1 MSVGYIYLIS
11 NDVNDKKYVGQTV
24 RDIHV
29 RFDEHCFDPRS
40 TSIIHTA
47 IQDIGYRHF
56 SIKLLETV
64 DIAKLEER
72 EKYWVEYYDAY
83 FNGYN
88 GTPDGGF
95 SKTAQRR
102 DFSQVQVIENGL
114 IFDSCCDMA
123 RQISAITKWSIGFLN
138 SKIKDAIQN
147 NKPFL
152 DYTLQEIQCAVEQVS
167 SIDDQENWIKTLT
180 IRYCGQR
187 IHCIELNK
195 DFDTITSASAY
206 LLEKGYYQ
214 GKSLTPIQSLITDIQ
229 KSIKK
234 SYAIN
239 STNPPLSFEKLPGYT
254 KNDGS
259 ATGDPFEKA
268 QFFCPQLNITFPSLK
283 IASEIFAKEKIWGN
297 ISVKTAK
304 CRISDIARGY
314 FASYKGYTFFRI
326 DKDGSIIEPPMLDI
340 QRPYL
345 IPDKTI
351 VIVNESLKKKIQ
363 QDIEKYL
370 NEEEQKQQ
378 TKEQSILAHKKSKAL
393 HGTWKDYQELADK
406 YLELG
411 SLGATAKYFKS
422 ERSTVK
428 KACIKCGV
436 PIMSAQE
443 WRQSVSIPVSKYDL
457 DGNLICSYQSITEAT
472 KIEKLSSDKIIP
484 YAIAHDKEYFGYKW
498 RYTNEQ
504 AL

>member
-11 NDVNDKKYVGQTV
+11 NDVNDKKYVGQTA
-24 RDIHV
+24 RDIHI
-29 RFDEHCFDPRS
+29 RFNEHCFDPRS

-47 IQDIGYRHF
+47 IQDIGYQHF
-56 SIKLLETV
+56 SIELLETV

-95 SKTAQRR
+95 GGAQRR
-102 DFSQVQVIENGL
+102 DFSQIQVVENNL
-114 IFDSCCDMA
+114 IFNSCCDMA
-123 RQISAITKWSIGFLN
+123 RQISAITKWSATFLKD
-138 SKIKDAIQN
+138 KIKDAIQN
-147 NKPFL
+147 DKSFL
-152 DYTLQEIQCAVEQVS
+152 DYTLKEIQCPAEQVS

-187 IHCIELNK
+187 IHCIELNQ

-214 GKSLTPIQSLITDIQ
+214 GKSLTPIQSLVTDIRQ
-229 KSIKK
+229 SIKK
-234 SYAIN
+234 GNMIS

-254 KNDGS
+254 KNYKD
-259 ATGDPFEKA
+259 TTEVLFEKA

-304 CRISDIARGY
+304 CRISDITRGY
-314 FASYKGYTFFRI
+314 FASYKGYTFFKI
-326 DKDGSIIEPPMLDI
+326 DKDGNIIEPPMLDI

-351 VIVNESLKKKIQ
+351 INVTEQIKERIQ
-363 QDIEKYL
+363 QDIKKYL
-370 NEEEQKQQ
+370 DEEEQK
-378 TKEQSILAHKKSKAL
+378 
-393 HGTWKDYQELADK
+393 
-406 YLELG
+406 
-411 SLGATAKYFKS
+411 
-422 ERSTVK
+422 
-428 KACIKCGV
+428 
-436 PIMSAQE
+436 
-443 WRQSVSIPVSKYDL
+443 
-457 DGNLICSYQSITEAT
+457 
-472 KIEKLSSDKIIP
+472 
-484 YAIAHDKEYFGYKW
+484 
-498 RYTNEQ
+498 
-504 AL
+504 

>member
-1 MSVGYIYLIS
+1 MSMGYIYLIS
-11 NDVNDKKYVGQTV
+11 NDVNDKKYVGQTA
-24 RDIHV
+24 RDIYV
-29 RFDEHCFDPRS
+29 RFDEHCFDSRS
-40 TSIIHTA
+40 TSIIHAA
-47 IQDIGYRHF
+47 IQDIGYQHF

-64 DIAKLEER
+64 DITKLEER

-95 SKTAQRR
+95 GGAQRR
-102 DFSQVQVIENGL
+102 DFSQIQVVENGL
-114 IFDSCCDMA
+114 IFNSCRDMA
-123 RQISAITKWSIGFLN
+123 RQISAITKWGVDFVN

-152 DYTLQEIQCAVEQVS
+152 DYTLKEIQCAIEQVS

-187 IHCIELNK
+187 IHCIELDK

-206 LLEKGYYQ
+206 LLGQGYYQ
-214 GKSLTPIQSLITDIQ
+214 GKSKTPIQSLITDIQ

-234 SYAIN
+234 GYAIN

-254 KNDGS
+254 KNDGGTVEDS
-259 ATGDPFEKA
+259 FEKA
-268 QFFCPQLNITFPSLK
+268 KVFCPQLNIIFPSLK
-283 IASEIFAKEKIWGN
+283 IASEIFAKEKIWGD
-297 ISVKTAK
+297 ITIKTAK

-314 FASYKGYTFFRI
+314 FPSYKGYTFFKV
-326 DKDGSIIEPPMLDI
+326 DKDGNIIKPPMLNI
-340 QRPYL
+340 QQPYL

-351 VIVNESLKKKIQ
+351 VEVSEQLKEKIQ
-363 QDIEKYL
+363 KHIEKYL
-370 NEEEQKQQ
+370 DEEEQKQQ
-378 TKEQSILAHKKSKAL
+378 AKEQSILTHKKSKAL
-393 HGTWKDYQELADK
+393 HGTWNDYQELADK

-411 SLGATAKYFKS
+411 SLGAVAKYFKS

-428 KACIKCGV
+428 KACIACGV
-436 PIMSAQE
+436 PVMNGKE
-443 WRQSVSIPVSKYDL
+443 WHESVSIPVSKYDL
-457 DGNLICSYQSITEAT
+457 DGNFICSYPSITQAT
-472 KIEKLSSDKIIP
+472 KIEKLNSDKIIP

>member
-1 MSVGYIYLIS
+1 MSMGYIYLIS
-11 NDVNDKKYVGQTV
+11 NDVNDKKYVGQTI
-24 RDIHV
+24 RDIYV
-29 RFDEHCFDPRS
+29 RFDEHCFDSRS

-47 IQDIGYRHF
+47 IQDIGYQHF

-64 DIAKLEER
+64 DITKLEER

-95 SKTAQRR
+95 GGAQRR
-102 DFSQVQVIENGL
+102 DFSQIQVVENGL
-114 IFDSCCDMA
+114 IFNSCRDMA
-123 RQISAITKWSIGFLN
+123 RQISAITKWGVDFVN

-152 DYTLQEIQCAVEQVS
+152 DYTLKEIQCAIEQVS

-234 SYAIN
+234 GYAIS

-259 ATGDPFEKA
+259 ATEDSFEKA

-345 IPDKTI
+345 IPDKTTI
-351 VIVNESLKKKIQ
+351 KVNEQIKERIQ

-370 NEEEQKQQ
+370 DEEKQKQKI
-378 TKEQSILAHKKSKAL
+378 KEESVLECKESKAL

-411 SLGATAKYFKS
+411 SLGATAKYFQS

-428 KACIKCGV
+428 KACIKCEV

-443 WRQSVSIPVSKYDL
+443 WRKKASIPVSKYDL
-457 DGNLICSYQSITEAT
+457 DGNFICSYSSIGEAT
-472 KIEKLSSDKIIP
+472 KIEKFNSDKIIP